1 MIGPDQ
7 APTHAA
13 VLELRQERGVV
24 GEAYDFL
31 DEKRLL
37 LAAEILRQLEL
48 HAQQSSVIKTLSID
62 ANKHFRAAI
71 VRHGLQGLSVYPAAT
86 LEDTP
91 FEMRKRN
98 FMGVTLVATD
108 MAIPEPDTAWP
119 RPASRPVPGVT
130 FSTVRACNPSFE
142 AGQCRDTFQELLRH
156 IAVLAGISGNL
167 YRLLIEYRVTE
178 RRARALEN
186 VIMPEIEQILNVMT
200 SHLEELDFED
210 AMRVRLQTRE

>member
-37 LAAEILRQLEL
+37 LAAEILRQLDL
-48 HAQQSSVIKTLSID
+48 HAQQSSVIEALSND
-62 ANKHFRAAI
+62 ANTHFRAAI
-71 VRHGLQGLSVYPAAT
+71 SRHGLQGLSVYPAAT

-91 FEMRKRN
+91 FEIHTRN
-98 FMGVTLVATD
+98 FMGVTLAVTD
-108 MAIPEPDTAWP
+108 MAVPEPDTA
-119 RPASRPVPGVT
+119 ATDS
-130 FSTVRACNPSFE
+130 ACNPSSE
-142 AGQCRDTFQELLRH
+142 AGQCRVAFQELLRH
-156 IAVLAGISGNL
+156 IAILAGITGNL

-186 VIMPEIEQILNVMT
+186 VIMPEIEQTLNVMT

-210 AMRVRLQTRE
+210 AMRVRLQARK